1 MKKRDRSW
9 PEKIRS
15 LLPCIQREV
24 GRKDTVHP
32 LFHGSW
38 DWHSAVH
45 GHWALLEGGR
55 ILEDRELVA
64 WTLGRMGEDR
74 IGGEFSYLE
83 ENPAFEMPYGRAWFL
98 LLMKTYEE
106 LSGDFRYRERV
117 GAVAGGI
124 QKHLIEVG
132 TAPRQGEYQNSSWA
146 LIQLHGWASHAGD
159 VDLEKW
165 VVSQVRESFLL
176 PVADL
181 SRDRGAEGEFFSLW
195 ALQAHLLFSVLGA
208 DELKKWLGAQEIG
221 EKDLSV
227 VEEHNSVHHLAINAS
242 RAWGIQAAYHATG
255 EDRWQ
260 QAFDEHVEASLSLHH
275 DWEGHRHA
283 YAHWVPQFTL
293 YALRGQPE

>member
-1 MKKRDRSW
+1 M
-9 PEKIRS
+9 E
-15 LLPCIQREV
+15 
-24 GRKDTVHP
+24 
-32 LFHGSW
+32 
-38 DWHSAVH
+38 
-45 GHWALLEGGR
+45 
-55 ILEDRELVA
+55 EDRVA
-64 WTLGRMGEDR
+64 
-74 IGGEFSYLE
+74 GEFSYLE
-83 ENPAFEMPYGRAWFL
+83 ANPAFEMPYGRAWFL